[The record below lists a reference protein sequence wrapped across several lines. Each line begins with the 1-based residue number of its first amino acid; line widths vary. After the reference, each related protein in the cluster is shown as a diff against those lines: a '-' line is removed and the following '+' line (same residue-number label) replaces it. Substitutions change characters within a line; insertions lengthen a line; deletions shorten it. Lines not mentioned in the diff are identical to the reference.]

1 MGYPYSLAKTGHF
14 EIQIRPL
21 GIKPGQHPA
30 GLWEQKRNL
39 GHYLKVGWRPTGAV
53 VWPLMTA
60 SGQQRRRRSGRASGG
75 CIEAVHIWSLASTEG
90 PRDTLATVPVVTP

>member
-39 GHYLKVGWRPTGAV
+39 GHSLNWRPTGAV
-53 VWPLMTA
+53 VWP
-60 SGQQRRRRSGRASGG
+60 
-75 CIEAVHIWSLASTEG
+75 
-90 PRDTLATVPVVTP
+90 